1 MAVTAAAEVERS
13 ATGER
18 KQIWKWQ
25 RSIGSFAA
33 GSGAGMVSSAI
44 LQPFEVVKTHMQARD
59 GPSNHTLRGAFKVV
73 LERDGIA
80 GFWRGTGPACVR
92 VGLGA
97 GLYFALLGPVL
108 SSLQSLS
115 TKSSGSTLHDK
126 LPMAITMSAGS
137 LTRLLASAMTC
148 PITVVKT
155 RMEYGAA
162 SGLKYRGTA
171 SALLS
176 IKRSEGLAGLYSG
189 MVPTL
194 LRDAPYSGLYL
205 TLYNR
210 IRYHLKVNLDPH
222 SRSQTYINFVS
233 GALSGS
239 IATLV
244 THPPDVVRTRMQLER
259 TNNTGIMSTVRQ
271 IVQVEGMQG
280 LLVGVLPRLGRRGFQ
295 QALSWTI
302 FEELTSWVNQKL

>member
-1 MAVTAAAEVERS
+1 MAAAAGGVNRLAAGGEER
-13 ATGER
+13 R
-18 KQIWKWQ
+18 KWKWQ
-25 RSIGSFAA
+25 RSVGSFVA
-33 GSGAGMVSSAI
+33 GSSAGMVSSAI
-44 LQPFEVVKTHMQARD
+44 LQPFEVLKTHMQARD

-73 LERDGIA
+73 LERDGMT

-108 SSLQSLS
+108 SSLQAISS
-115 TKSSGSTLHDK
+115 KSSGSSLHDK

-137 LTRLLASAMTC
+137 LTRLLASAITC

-155 RMEYGAA
+155 RMEYAAA
-162 SGLKYRGTA
+162 SGLNYRGTA
-171 SALLS
+171 SALLA
-176 IKRSEGLAGLYSG
+176 IKRTEGLAGLYSG

-210 IRYHLKVNLDPH
+210 IRYQLKVHLDTN
-222 SRSQTYINFVS
+222 SRSQAHISFVS

-244 THPPDVVRTRMQLER
+244 THPPDVVRTRMQLDR
-259 TNNTGIMSTVRQ
+259 TNHTGIVSSVRQ
-271 IVQVEGMQG
+271 IVQVEGMKG
-280 LLVGVLPRLGRRGFQ
+280 LFSGVLPRLGRRGFQ

-302 FEELTSWVNQKL
+302 FEEITSWVNQKL